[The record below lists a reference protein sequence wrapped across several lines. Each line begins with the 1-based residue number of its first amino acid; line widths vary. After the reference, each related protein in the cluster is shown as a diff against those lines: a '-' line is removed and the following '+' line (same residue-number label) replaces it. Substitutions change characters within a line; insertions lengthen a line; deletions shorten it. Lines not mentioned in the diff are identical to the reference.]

1 MTRHGRIALVALLLA
16 ILALPAAAQPTQ
28 SRDTD
33 TGGLGRR
40 LSALWT
46 RLAAPFAALWGTED
60 GRGIWDPN
68 GNPLPDSAF
77 DPGTV
82 DGRGIWNPDGLSAP
96 GAR

>member
-1 MTRHGRIALVALLLA
+1 MSRHGRIALVALLLA
-16 ILALPAAAQPTQ
+16 TLALPAAAQPTR

-33 TGGLGRR
+33 GLGRR
-40 LSALWT
+40 LSVLWT
-46 RLAAPFAALWGTED
+46 NLVAPLTALWGAED

-82 DGRGIWNPDGLSAP
+82 DGRGIWDPSGLSAP